1 MPKGK
6 MRKRAEAEQNFIAIS
21 FTLHIKC
28 FQVIKVLVQFT
39 TSKVINKEFKC
50 NLAFSCTLCN

>member
-1 MPKGK
+1 MPKGEK
-6 MRKRAEAEQNFIAIS
+6 RKRAEAEQNFMVVS

-28 FQVIKVLVQFT
+28 FQVIKVLVQFA

-50 NLAFSCTLCN
+50 NLAF